1 MKYYIPTSSLNF
13 NNIFSTESISP
24 AAFYKLR
31 GYGYSRWFSVSEN
44 NQDGAVLLYDE
55 PHSFSRPKSD
65 LEDHP
70 MMLEIRTDEKFPR
83 LKDGVFYSNHTIYF
97 NVTNCRVIFFSEDAK
112 RTVWSL
118 SEGSLETKLADWYLK
133 RALVRSF
140 DGAFPSLDGAADVQ
154 VDESTLMHD
163 LLVNKMR
170 GFLFGYYIGA
180 NLSAQSED
188 VKRLN
193 VLREIQNV
201 FAAIAASPKRK
212 ASLSQ
217 TARLS
222 ELNAEFRDTDSFWLE
237 LVAAAKG
244 VQNAENVLGVLQ
256 RHHVEVP
263 LFDLCKLG
271 ESLHA
276 GALADNKALTW
287 IKWAIE
293 KRKDLM
299 SAKCKMLQVS
309 DEEAVVADGKL
320 VKVYGDNIG
329 KGLDERL
336 FTVWVNEVLV
346 SKQFSG
352 KISPSREVLS
362 DALTV
367 VAKKVTGE
375 KWEGSDVRTFLNQ
388 LRYHVRGGAF
398 EQTWDNGVLSSV
410 AAVVLKGDD
419 WEQLLRFMQSNGMTD
434 YRLAFAVYG
443 TLNGFAN
450 LPRDFADL
458 LLGSDVDHVYWQE
471 VYGEFW
477 GQLHGT
483 SLCFDEKGNAE
494 GGALRDRVLSFFDS
508 KNFTYRAT
516 KNCSKAKLRNG
527 LLLALDS
534 VGADGNV
541 AGLLSCLNDK
551 YADYGWGKSKKPFKQ
566 LQAKLIAPI
575 LPGLEPSGTTKK
587 NALKSSTGSDRDSVA
602 DTKLNLLDDKS
613 WIDVCAE
620 RIADAKSKARF
631 LEDMEWFVGNHQVVY
646 HDKRKG
652 NVAGVY
658 NGKGR
663 ANVQVLERLTSFLT
677 KKATPKVGME
687 WVSEMYAKIPVRD
700 ILAYLK
706 DSYV

>member
-31 GYGYSRWFSVSEN
+31 GYGYSRWFSVPEN

-97 NVTNCRVIFFSEDAK
+97 NVTNCRIIFFSEDDK
-112 RTVWSL
+112 QTVWSL
-118 SEGSLETKLADWYLK
+118 SEGSLETKLADQYQK
-133 RALVRSF
+133 RMLVRSF
-140 DGAFPSLDGAADVQ
+140 DGAFPSLDGVTGVP
-154 VDESTLMHD
+154 VDESTLMQD

-170 GFLFGYYIGA
+170 GFLLGYYIGA

-201 FAAIAASPKRK
+201 FAAIAASPERK
-212 ASLSQ
+212 ASTSQ
-217 TARLS
+217 TKRLS
-222 ELNAEFRDTDSFWLE
+222 ELNAEFRETDPFWSE
-237 LVAAAKG
+237 LVVAAKG
-244 VQNAENVLGVLQ
+244 VRNAENVLGVL
-256 RHHVEVP
+256 RNHHVDVP

-271 ESLHA
+271 EGLHV

-287 IKWAIE
+287 IKRAIE

-299 SAKCKMLQVS
+299 SAKCQMLRVGE
-309 DEEAVVADGKL
+309 EEAVVADGKL
-320 VKVYGDNIG
+320 VKVSGGSIG
-329 KGLDERL
+329 NELYERL

-352 KISPSREVLS
+352 KISPLREALS
-362 DALTV
+362 DTLTV
-367 VAKKVTGE
+367 VAKKVIGQQ
-375 KWEGSDVRTFLNQ
+375 WEGSEVRTFLNQ

-398 EQTWDNGVLSSV
+398 EQAWDNGALSSV

-419 WEQLLRFMQSNGMTD
+419 WEQLLRFMQGNGMTD

-450 LPRDFADL
+450 LPRDFTDL
-458 LLGSDVDHVYWQE
+458 LLGRNVDHAYWQE
-471 VYGEFW
+471 VYEEFW

-483 SLCFDEKGNAE
+483 GLCFDEDGSAE

-508 KNFTYRAT
+508 KDFLYRAT
-516 KNCSKAKLRNG
+516 KNCTKAKLRNG
-527 LLLALDS
+527 LLLALDR
-534 VGADGNV
+534 VGADGDV
-541 AGLLSCLNDK
+541 AVLLSCLNDK

-575 LPGLEPSGTTKK
+575 LPGLESSGEAKKKAVKPSADSERNSIAGTKP
-587 NALKSSTGSDRDSVA
+587 
-602 DTKLNLLDDKS
+602 NLLDDKS
-613 WIDVCAE
+613 WINVCSE
-620 RIADAKSKARF
+620 RIADAKAKARF
-631 LEDMEWFVGNHQVVY
+631 LEDIEWFVGNHQAVY
-646 HDKRKG
+646 HDKKKG
-652 NVAGVY
+652 NVVGVY

-663 ANVQVLERLTSFLT
+663 ANIQVLERLTSFLT
-677 KKATPKVGME
+677 KKETPKVGME
-687 WVSEMYAKIPVRD
+687 WVSEIYAKIPVRD

-706 DSYV
+706 DNYV